1 MDCRKATSESIV
13 QEAAQ
18 LAAAAWLADF
28 ASRRWPGSA
37 SMNSAPWCAAT
48 RADDSITKAIRL
60 ITPVDLIIVG

>member
-1 MDCRKATSESIV
+1 
-13 QEAAQ
+13 